1 MATAMAG
8 YSGKVRTNPKDAPT
22 TSISRFAK
30 RTGPFTRVPYNE
42 TEKLRKPGS
51 QSGMMATPTPIRAQM
66 IGRLQHR
73 NVALRSVS
81 AACKLVA
88 KGEATKTPVWNEF
101 HCQVISAV
109 SEAFNNIVLHGYEG
123 RDDGVIEMEIH
134 TRPDHISV
142 ELRDYGSSFDP
153 RAAKEPELDSLPESG
168 LGIFIIKS
176 FMN

>member
-1 MATAMAG
+1 MMATA
-8 YSGKVRTNPKDAPT
+8 P
-22 TSISRFAK
+22 
-30 RTGPFTRVPYNE
+30 
-42 TEKLRKPGS
+42 
-51 QSGMMATPTPIRAQM
+51 PIRTQM
-66 IGRLQHR
+66 LGRLQHR

-88 KGEATKTPVWNEF
+88 KGEKVTKTPVWNEF

-153 RAAKEPELDSLPESG
+153 RMAKDPALDSLPESG

-176 FMN
+176 FMNVRYRAGSPNVLTLSKKLTPSKPRAAKPRVRAGES

>member
-1 MATAMAG
+1 MMATA
-8 YSGKVRTNPKDAPT
+8 
-22 TSISRFAK
+22 
-30 RTGPFTRVPYNE
+30 
-42 TEKLRKPGS
+42 
-51 QSGMMATPTPIRAQM
+51 TPIRAQM
-66 IGRLQHR
+66 LGRLQHR

-88 KGEATKTPVWNEF
+88 KGEKGTKTPVWNEF
-101 HCQVISAV
+101 HLQVISAV

-153 RAAKEPELDSLPESG
+153 MTAKEPELDSLPESG

-176 FMN
+176 FMNVRYRAGYPNVLTLSKKLTPQSKQRAAKPRVGES